1 MHDSCMVRTYQTV
14 TTINQAMGVEGSCE
28 GCIDPEQRPVRK
40 RIYGAPYFDN
50 RLAGKHISNEYL
62 NIFDDEIDL

>member
-1 MHDSCMVRTYQTV
+1 
-14 TTINQAMGVEGSCE
+14 MGVEGSCE

-62 NIFDDEIDL
+62 NIFDDEIDLWSPLSSGEEYRLAYLCL